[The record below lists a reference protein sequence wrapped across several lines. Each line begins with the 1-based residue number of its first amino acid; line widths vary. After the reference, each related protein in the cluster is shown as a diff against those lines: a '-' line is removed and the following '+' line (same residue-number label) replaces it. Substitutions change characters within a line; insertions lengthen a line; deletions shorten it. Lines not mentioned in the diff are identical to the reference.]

1 MHKFNVMREII
12 PCKYDIRFEGVGFA
26 YRKGIPVLED
36 INFYIPEKSRL
47 VLFGPAG
54 SGKTTIMAL
63 IARLWDAHTGIVKI
77 GGIDV
82 KDIHPQTIFNLVNA
96 VFRDVHI
103 FDDSIYNNIRF
114 GRSNANATET
124 EVLEAADKAMVLDFA
139 WELPKGLHTRVG
151 KGGGSLSTREKQCI
165 GIARALLNNAPIVL
179 LDETAACMDLEM
191 EPHLHKAIKELTKNK
206 TAVIATSRLTA
217 WQEADK
223 ILELQQG
230 RRPLILSANSSPD

>member
-1 MHKFNVMREII
+1 MSKII

-26 YRKGIPVLED
+26 YLKGIPVLED
-36 INFYIPEKSRL
+36 INFYIPEKTRL

-63 IARLWDAHTGIVKI
+63 IARLWDVHTGIVKI
-77 GGIDV
+77 GGTDV
-82 KDIHPQTIFNLVNA
+82 KNIHPQTIFHLVNE
-96 VFRDVHI
+96 VFRDVPI

-114 GRSNANATET
+114 GRSNATET
-124 EVLEAADKAMVLDFA
+124 EVLDAADKAMVLDFA

-151 KGGGSLSTREKQCI
+151 KGGGRLSIREKQCI

-179 LDETAACMDLEM
+179 LDETAACMDLEK

-206 TAVIATSRLTA
+206 TVVIATSRLA
-217 WQEADK
+217 PWQEADK
-223 ILELQQG
+223 IMDLQQA